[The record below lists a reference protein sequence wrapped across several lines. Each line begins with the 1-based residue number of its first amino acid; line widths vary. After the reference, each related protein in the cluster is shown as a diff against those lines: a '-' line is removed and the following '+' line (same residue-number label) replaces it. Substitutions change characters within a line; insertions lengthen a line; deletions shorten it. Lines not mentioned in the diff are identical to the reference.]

1 MSLAL
6 RTVGSALASP
16 ALIAG
21 LATLEDIIRR
31 PGFTL
36 LDVIVQD
43 EYTHDVVVAAGASF
57 LVFDTT

>member
-6 RTVGSALASP
+6 RTVGSALATP
-16 ALIAG
+16 TLIAG

-31 PGFTL
+31 PAFTL

-43 EYTHDVVVAAGASF
+43 EYTHDVIVSAGTAY